1 MRLFAKTERKAYMQ
15 PWRYLKKKCPY
26 CLLASSCSQA
36 MPKLRQA
43 ITILLFSLLT
53 LYSCDRIK
61 RKGKQVRDET
71 KAALTEKKE
80 ALADRLITR
89 FELGVAALVLHLMVV
104 ASY

>member
-1 MRLFAKTERKAYMQ
+1 
-15 PWRYLKKKCPY
+15 
-26 CLLASSCSQA
+26 